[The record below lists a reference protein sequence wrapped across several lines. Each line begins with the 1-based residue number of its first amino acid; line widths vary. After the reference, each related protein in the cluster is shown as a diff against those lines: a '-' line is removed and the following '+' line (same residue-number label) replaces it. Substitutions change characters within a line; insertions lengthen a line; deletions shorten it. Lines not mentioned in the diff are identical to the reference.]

1 MHLSDAAK
9 AVYLI
14 TVVTGKQED
23 GSVYCED
30 NGTRLNVYQVDTIES
45 NSFRFAASCYLFG
58 DTKYKLH
65 WRHLES
71 GDKCGYSLGEKNKC
85 ARVFRSFTLVT
96 CQNIKLLIMQNDLF

>member
-1 MHLSDAAK
+1 MYSYSLELILNWVGTSTCNRDAAK

-71 GDKCGYSLGEKNKC
+71 GDKCGYSLGEKKQVC
-85 ARVFRSFTLVT
+85 
-96 CQNIKLLIMQNDLF
+96 